1 MCTCPASYLALRLL
15 IPSRPLRSGVSHP
28 SGGCGLDKLA
38 GGSLESFE
46 LNLGT
51 EQLLS
56 LFSDKKV
63 PETNIQ
69 PVGQS
74 EMNSYSK
81 ALQSAYAVSHHISMK
96 KQED

>member
-1 MCTCPASYLALRLL
+1 VLFFLSGGHHDDPALSGSLLFREVHRCPGLGHSFPPMCTCPASYLALRLL

-51 EQLLS
+51 
-56 LFSDKKV
+56 
-63 PETNIQ
+63 
-69 PVGQS
+69 
-74 EMNSYSK
+74 
-81 ALQSAYAVSHHISMK
+81 
-96 KQED
+96 